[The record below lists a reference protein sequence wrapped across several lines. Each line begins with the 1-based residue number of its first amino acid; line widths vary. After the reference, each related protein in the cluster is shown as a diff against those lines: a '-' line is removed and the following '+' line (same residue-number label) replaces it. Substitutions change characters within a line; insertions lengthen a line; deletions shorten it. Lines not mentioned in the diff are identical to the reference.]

1 MIPPFFLCCT
11 STGFFPRTENCQS
24 TTSKIMRKKNDTAK
38 KATAPAARPAK
49 PATPKKAP
57 ARPAAAKPKPK
68 RASPPASVSPSTDA
82 IATRAYFIAEKRRAD
97 GLPGDAQQ
105 DWIEAERHLL
115 AEAAGKKRPAK
126 SKAP

>member
-1 MIPPFFLCCT
+1 
-11 STGFFPRTENCQS
+11 
-24 TTSKIMRKKNDTAK
+24 MRKKNDPTK
-38 KATAPAARPAK
+38 KATAPPARPAK

-68 RASPPASVSPSTDA
+68 RAPQPAAVSPSTDA

-97 GLPGDAQQ
+97 GLPGDEQQ
-105 DWIEAERHLL
+105 DWIEAERQLL